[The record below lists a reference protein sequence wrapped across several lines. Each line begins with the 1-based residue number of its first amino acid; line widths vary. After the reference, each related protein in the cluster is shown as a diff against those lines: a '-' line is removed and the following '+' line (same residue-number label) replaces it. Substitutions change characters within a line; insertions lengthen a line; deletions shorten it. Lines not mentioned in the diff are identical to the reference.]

1 MIFFFKFYFIDIQLI
16 DSVVLISAVQQS
28 DSVTHIHTFSF
39 IFFSILVY
47 RRTLL
52 WFPVMYRRT
61 LLFAHP
67 VYNSLHL
74 LMLTSPSIC
83 LRALPLGGD
92 VLKCLPEL
100 ILLPVTP
107 ANESTWASQ
116 ICKGA
121 LSTETGPERA
131 PHRTSF
137 RRRPP
142 RVPLFHTLRARMR
155 WGNLG
160 PRFFL
165 YQCS

>member
-52 WFPVMYRRT
+52 WFPVLYRRT

-83 LRALPLGGD
+83 LRALPLE
-92 VLKCLPEL
+92 V
-100 ILLPVTP
+100 
-107 ANESTWASQ
+107 
-116 ICKGA
+116 
-121 LSTETGPERA
+121 
-131 PHRTSF
+131 
-137 RRRPP
+137 
-142 RVPLFHTLRARMR
+142 M
-155 WGNLG
+155 
-160 PRFFL
+160 FL
-165 YQCS
+165 NAFLN